1 MERPGLPLRAVL
13 LAAAALFLASG
24 LWAHGVADQIEP
36 AMFESGLR
44 TVVPEFSAADVMLGS
59 SAGFLRMF
67 GMLPESRVLEAYGDR
82 CMARPAFQKAQA
94 AEPT

>member
-13 LAAAALFLASG
+13 LAAAVLFLASG

-44 TVVPEFSAADVMLGS
+44 TVV
-59 SAGFLRMF
+59 
-67 GMLPESRVLEAYGDR
+67 LEAYGDR